1 MEHAMTT
8 ASKIGNDAGDA
19 ARATTH
25 NKYFQLLGRVGLAAY
40 GLVHF
45 TIAVLAT
52 RVALGAG
59 GEKTDKGG
67 ALQTLAAQ
75 PGGRALLWAIT
86 VGLAMLVLWRLG
98 EAAVGLQWVRPQN
111 KRTRKRIES
120 AATAVVFGVLALSA
134 GRLAAGG
141 GAGSDKPQEAFTAR
155 VLALPLGQV
164 LVAAAGMAVIAVGGV
179 YVYRGVRKKFLD
191 DLDLSTASPAA
202 RKIATRLG
210 QAGYPAVGVSYGI
223 IGLLIV
229 SMATT
234 YRPDKAVGLDA
245 ALTALAAQPYGTALL
260 LLAAAGLAC
269 FGVYC
274 LFDARYR
281 RG

>member
-1 MEHAMTT
+1 MEHAMTS
-8 ASKIGNDAGDA
+8 ASTISHDAGDA
-19 ARATTH
+19 ARATTQ

-67 ALQTLAAQ
+67 ALQTLADQ
-75 PGGRALLWAIT
+75 PGGRALLWAVT

-98 EAAVGLQWVRPQN
+98 EAAVGLRWVRPQN

-120 AATAVVFGVLALSA
+120 AATAVVFGVLAVSA

-155 VLALPLGQV
+155 VLALPIGQV
-164 LVAAAGMAVIAVGGV
+164 LVGTAGVAVIAVGGV
-179 YVYRGVRKKFLD
+179 YAYRGVRKKFLD

-202 RKIATRLG
+202 RRIATRLG

-229 SMATT
+229 IMAVT

-260 LLAAAGLAC
+260 LVAAAGLAC

>member
-1 MEHAMTT
+1 MTS
-8 ASKIGNDAGDA
+8 ASMMGHDAGDA
-19 ARATTH
+19 ARATTE

-45 TIAVLAT
+45 TIAVLAA

-98 EAAVGLQWVRPQN
+98 EAAVGLRWIQPQN

-120 AATAVVFGVLALSA
+120 AATAVVFGVLAVSA

-141 GAGSDKPQEAFTAR
+141 GAGSDEPQQAFTAR
-155 VLALPLGQV
+155 VLALPFGQV
-164 LVAAAGMAVIAVGGV
+164 LVGAVGVAVIAVGGV
-179 YVYRGVRKKFLD
+179 YVYRGVRKKFLE
-191 DLDLSTASPAA
+191 DLDLSTASPTA
-202 RKIATRLG
+202 RTIATRLG
-210 QAGYPAVGVSYGI
+210 RAGYPAVGVSYGI
-223 IGLLIV
+223 IGLLIMI
-229 SMATT
+229 MATT
-234 YRPDKAVGLDA
+234 YDPDKAVGLDA

>member
-1 MEHAMTT
+1 
-8 ASKIGNDAGDA
+8 
-19 ARATTH
+19 
-25 NKYFQLLGRVGLAAY
+25 VGLAAY

-45 TIAVLAT
+45 TIAYLAT
-52 RVALGAG
+52 RVALGASG
-59 GEKTDKGG
+59 AKADKSG

-75 PGGRALLWAIT
+75 PGGRALLWAVT

-98 EAAVGLQWVRPQN
+98 EAAVGLRWVRPQN

-120 AATAVVFGVLALSA
+120 AVMAVVFGVLAVSA
-134 GRLAAGG
+134 GKLAAGG
-141 GAGSDKPQEAFTAR
+141 GAGSDNQQETFTAR

-164 LVAAAGMAVIAVGGV
+164 LVGAVGVALIAVAGFEI
-179 YVYRGVRKKFLD
+179 YRGVRKKFVE
-191 DLDLSTASPAA
+191 DLDLSTASPTARTAA
-202 RKIATRLG
+202 IRLG
-210 QAGYPAVGVSYGI
+210 QAGYPALGIAYGI

-229 SMATT
+229 SMAVT

-245 ALTALAAQPYGTALL
+245 ALTTLAAQPYGTALL
-260 LLAAAGLAC
+260 LTVAAGLAC

>member
-1 MEHAMTT
+1 MTT
-8 ASKIGNDAGDA
+8 AGQVGHAAGDA
-19 ARATTH
+19 ARDTTE
-25 NKYFQLLGRVGLAAY
+25 NRYFQLLGRVGLAAY

-45 TIAVLAT
+45 TIAYLAA
-52 RVALGAG
+52 RVALGASG
-59 GEKTDKGG
+59 AKADKSG

-75 PGGRALLWAIT
+75 PGGRALLWAVT

-98 EAAVGLQWVRPQN
+98 EAAVGLRWVQPQN
-111 KRTRKRIES
+111 KRTRKRTES
-120 AATAVVFGVLALSA
+120 AVMAVVFGVLAVSA
-134 GRLAAGG
+134 GKLAAGG
-141 GAGSDKPQEAFTAR
+141 GAGSDNQQEAFTAR

-164 LVAAAGMAVIAVGGV
+164 LVGAVGVALIAVAGFEI
-179 YVYRGVRKKFLD
+179 YRGVRKKFVE
-191 DLDLSTASPAA
+191 DLDLSTASPTARTAA
-202 RKIATRLG
+202 IRLG
-210 QAGYPAVGVSYGI
+210 QAGYPALGIAYGI

-229 SMATT
+229 SMAVT

-245 ALTALAAQPYGTALL
+245 ALTTLAAQPYGTALL
-260 LLAAAGLAC
+260 LTVAAGLAC

>member
-1 MEHAMTT
+1 MTT
-8 ASKIGNDAGDA
+8 ASQMGHDAGDA
-19 ARATTH
+19 ARATTQ
-25 NKYFQLLGRVGLAAY
+25 NRYFQLLGRMGLAAY

-45 TIAVLAT
+45 TIAYLAV
-52 RVALGAG
+52 RVALGASG
-59 GEKTDKGG
+59 DKTDKGG

-75 PGGRALLWAIT
+75 PGGRALLWAVT

-98 EAAVGLQWVRPQN
+98 EAAVGQQWVQPPN

-120 AATAVVFGVLALSA
+120 AATAVVFGALAITA
-134 GRLAAGG
+134 GKLAAGG

-155 VLALPLGQV
+155 VLALPLGQL
-164 LVAAAGMAVIAVGGV
+164 LVGAVGVAVIAVGGV
-179 YVYRGVRKKFLD
+179 LVYRGVRKKFLA
-191 DLDLSTASPAA
+191 DLDLSTANPTAQ
-202 RKIATRLG
+202 KIATRLG
-210 QAGYPAVGVSYGI
+210 QAGFPALGVAYGI

-229 SMATT
+229 SMAVT
-234 YRPDKAVGLDA
+234 YSPDKAVGLDA
-245 ALTALAAQPYGTALL
+245 ALTTLAAQPYGTGLL

-274 LFDARYR
+274 LLDARYR

>member
-1 MEHAMTT
+1 MTT
-8 ASKIGNDAGDA
+8 ASKIGHDAGDA
-19 ARATTH
+19 ARATTQ

-45 TIAVLAT
+45 TIAVLAV

-59 GEKTDKGG
+59 GEQTDKGG

-98 EAAVGLQWVRPQN
+98 EAAVGLRWVRPPN

-120 AATAVVFGVLALSA
+120 AATAVVFGVLAVSA

-141 GAGSDKPQEAFTAR
+141 GAGSDKPQQAFTAR
-155 VLALPLGQV
+155 VLALPFGQV
-164 LVAAAGMAVIAVGGV
+164 LVGAVGVAVIAIGGV

-191 DLDLSTASPAA
+191 DLDLSTASPTA
-202 RKIATRLG
+202 RTVATRLG

-229 SMATT
+229 IMATT
-234 YRPDKAVGLDA
+234 YDPDKAVGLDA

-274 LFDARYR
+274 LFDARFR